1 MYNTLGMDMCVQYIR
16 YGYVCIIHLVWICV
30 YNTLGMDMCI
40 QYIRYGYVCTI
51 H

>member
-1 MYNTLGMDMCVQYIR
+1 M
-16 YGYVCIIHLVWICV
+16 

-40 QYIRYGYVCTI
+40 QYIRYGYVYMYNTLGMDMCVQNIRYGYVCTI